1 MKKLLIIFS
10 LIWCT
15 TVSSKEVVPI
25 VWAFAPYS
33 NQANALRVII
43 DNANNIQEKYTFIFE
58 SKPGAG
64 GSIAVNHV
72 INQKKLTLL
81 MISSSV
87 FVRPIYY
94 PNESYDI
101 NQLQPIAITSI
112 QSTTALKSKNYSSL
126 EELKKQKSFTIG
138 IVYGTMSEIVARVL
152 QKELSPIEIV
162 FVPYQGTVDAT
173 LAVLGGH
180 IDTALEFLGDSNDYT
195 KSGTLKVL
203 GITGTKNIEEW
214 KTFSSLGIK
223 GAENIVGNYQIIT
236 NKSVNTET
244 IKEMNEIFN
253 EAISQQNVK
262 NVWKNDYA
270 TVPKMNYK
278 EVVNFWESQ
287 KYFWNKIQK

>member
-1 MKKLLIIFS
+1 MFIIFIYEVKMKKLLIIFS

-101 NQLQPIAITSI
+101 NQLFRS
-112 QSTTALKSKNYSSL
+112 
-126 EELKKQKSFTIG
+126 
-138 IVYGTMSEIVARVL
+138 
-152 QKELSPIEIV
+152 
-162 FVPYQGTVDAT
+162 
-173 LAVLGGH
+173 
-180 IDTALEFLGDSNDYT
+180 
-195 KSGTLKVL
+195 
-203 GITGTKNIEEW
+203 
-214 KTFSSLGIK
+214 
-223 GAENIVGNYQIIT
+223 
-236 NKSVNTET
+236 
-244 IKEMNEIFN
+244 
-253 EAISQQNVK
+253 
-262 NVWKNDYA
+262 
-270 TVPKMNYK
+270 
-278 EVVNFWESQ
+278 
-287 KYFWNKIQK
+287 